1 MVFMIKKRITFR
13 RIFNYF
19 LGGLLIILPV
29 AGTAYILISAFSFV
43 DGLIDTSPVF
53 GKSIP
58 GLGLLVVLGLVTLV
72 GFIGGGI
79 LTKPLLDFMD
89 HLLEKIPG
97 IKIIYSSL
105 KDFMEAFVGE
115 KKKFTEP
122 VVVEMNNGLFKMGF
136 VTSRE
141 LAKISLEG
149 YVAVYFPHSYNFSGN
164 VFLVPEEKI
173 KAVRANSSDFMK
185 FIVSG
190 GVMGIHHAETKKES

>member
-1 MVFMIKKRITFR
+1 
-13 RIFNYF
+13 
-19 LGGLLIILPV
+19 
-29 AGTAYILISAFSFV
+29 
-43 DGLIDTSPVF
+43 
-53 GKSIP
+53 
-58 GLGLLVVLGLVTLV
+58 
-72 GFIGGGI
+72 
-79 LTKPLLDFMD
+79 
-89 HLLEKIPG
+89 
-97 IKIIYSSL
+97 
-105 KDFMEAFVGE
+105 
-115 KKKFTEP
+115 
-122 VVVEMNNGLFKMGF
+122 LFKMGF